1 MRFYRIKEFFCKLS
15 AVALNLFITRG
26 FLVAIATKSKLLST
40 PVKQFDPLLFL
51 TIRLGRMV
59 TSKMYNKL
67 NQEDQHLIGPHMGV
81 LADLYRNDGVRQQD
95 LAISSF
101 KDKATITRSLKLLER
116 EALVLRTSD
125 PIDKRTKRIYITPK
139 GRKVYQAILPLG
151 QETIAEAREGI
162 SEEELAVCVGVL
174 QKMYDNLNK

>member
-1 MRFYRIKEFFCKLS
+1 ML
-15 AVALNLFITRG
+15 
-26 FLVAIATKSKLLST
+26 
-40 PVKQFDPLLFL
+40 L

-59 TSKMYNKL
+59 TSRMYDKL
-67 NQEDQHLIGPHMGV
+67 NKEDQHLMGPHLGV
-81 LADLYRNDGVRQQD
+81 LSDLYQKDGVRQQD

-116 EALVLRTSD
+116 EELVLRTAD

-151 QETIAEAREGI
+151 QETIAEAKAGI
-162 SEEELAVCVGVL
+162 ADADLKTCEEVL
-174 QKMYDNLNK
+174 QKMYDNLSK